1 MASHPTGA
9 VSASRPFVPGDDATL
24 ALPGAP
30 QTPRPGG
37 APDPAEAGRRPV
49 PLRLPDV
56 EEARL
61 VSPPL
66 RTAEGDDGRALR
78 DRAPLPPGQD
88 QHRLLLRARRSGICG
103 GLRVRRALR
112 LPRPGDGVT
121 GVAGEPLHRARDAN
135 FHLRPDGAG
144 GCPAA
149 RPRTEPI
156 RAGRG
161 RRPSAT
167 GQPDRGRMKTVEAGE
182 VGRPAADRLAPALVR
197 AARRELVDRRPVWFM
212 RQAGRSLPE
221 YRKIRETYDL
231 FAICQNPE
239 LCAEV
244 TLQPVRRLGVDGAV
258 LFADIM
264 LPVAFGLAVELQLV
278 DGVGPVVERPIRSMA
293 DIDRLQA
300 RSPGEAVPFVLETIK
315 LLRRELDSSVAMIG
329 FAGAPFTLAGYLIE
343 GKPSR
348 EFLIT
353 KTMMY
358 TEPALWD
365 ALMTRLSR
373 LVLDYLLAQIDAG
386 AQLVQLFDSWVGCLS
401 PADYR
406 RYVQPHVAGIFKG
419 LRRVDSPSIHFGTGT
434 AGVLPLMREA
444 GGDVIGVDWR
454 VDLGEAWRVIG
465 YDHGIQGNL
474 DPAVLLAP
482 WPLIEDGARRVIE
495 AAGGRPGHIFNL
507 GHGVL
512 PASPVEHLQRLVE
525 FVHAA

>member
-1 MASHPTGA
+1 
-9 VSASRPFVPGDDATL
+9 
-24 ALPGAP
+24 
-30 QTPRPGG
+30 
-37 APDPAEAGRRPV
+37 
-49 PLRLPDV
+49 
-56 EEARL
+56 
-61 VSPPL
+61 
-66 RTAEGDDGRALR
+66 
-78 DRAPLPPGQD
+78 
-88 QHRLLLRARRSGICG
+88 
-103 GLRVRRALR
+103 
-112 LPRPGDGVT
+112 
-121 GVAGEPLHRARDAN
+121 
-135 FHLRPDGAG
+135 
-144 GCPAA
+144 
-149 RPRTEPI
+149 
-156 RAGRG
+156 
-161 RRPSAT
+161 
-167 GQPDRGRMKTVEAGE
+167 MKAVEAGE
-182 VGRPAADRLAPALVR
+182 VGRPAAHQLAPALVR
-197 AARRELVDRRPVWFM
+197 AARREVVDRRPVWFM

-221 YRKIRETYDL
+221 YRKIRESYDL
-231 FAICQNPE
+231 FTICQNPE

-264 LPVAFGLAVELQLV
+264 LPVAFGLGVELQLV

-419 LRRVDSPSIHFGTGT
+419 LRRADSPSIHFGTGT
-434 AGVLPLMREA
+434 AGILSLMREA

-454 VDLGEAWRVIG
+454 GGPGGGRRGVGGGRRG
-465 YDHGIQGNL
+465 QGNP
-474 DPAVLLAP
+474 DPAGVPAP
-482 WPLIEDGARRVIE
+482 PPPIEEGARPGIG
-495 AAGGRPGHIFNL
+495 AAGRRP
-507 GHGVL
+507 
-512 PASPVEHLQRLVE
+512 A
-525 FVHAA
+525 

>member
-1 MASHPTGA
+1 
-9 VSASRPFVPGDDATL
+9 
-24 ALPGAP
+24 
-30 QTPRPGG
+30 
-37 APDPAEAGRRPV
+37 
-49 PLRLPDV
+49 
-56 EEARL
+56 
-61 VSPPL
+61 
-66 RTAEGDDGRALR
+66 
-78 DRAPLPPGQD
+78 
-88 QHRLLLRARRSGICG
+88 
-103 GLRVRRALR
+103 
-112 LPRPGDGVT
+112 
-121 GVAGEPLHRARDAN
+121 
-135 FHLRPDGAG
+135 
-144 GCPAA
+144 
-149 RPRTEPI
+149 
-156 RAGRG
+156 
-161 RRPSAT
+161 
-167 GQPDRGRMKTVEAGE
+167 MKTVEAGE

-231 FAICQNPE
+231 FTICQNPE

-264 LPVAFGLAVELQLV
+264 LPVAFGLGVELQLV

-419 LRRVDSPSIHFGTGT
+419 LRRADSPSIHFGTGT
-434 AGVLPLMREA
+434 AGILSLMREA

-465 YDHGIQGNL
+465 YDRGIQGNL

-512 PASPVEHLQRLVE
+512 PAIPVEHLQRLVE